1 MIRYETIWM
10 KKIFAFYVHKEIDFA
25 YFSSIESI
33 LKWKGIIVIFKE
45 N

>member
-25 YFSSIESI
+25 YFSSIENI
-33 LKWKGIIVIFKE
+33 PKL
-45 N
+45 